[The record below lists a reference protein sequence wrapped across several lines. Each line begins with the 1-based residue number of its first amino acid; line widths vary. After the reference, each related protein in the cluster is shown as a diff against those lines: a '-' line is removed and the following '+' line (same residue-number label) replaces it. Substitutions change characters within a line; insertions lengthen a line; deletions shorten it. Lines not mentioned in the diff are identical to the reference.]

1 MTLTAERR
9 ISLIRQYMTERPSIV
24 GLLDPQNVQSRV
36 TLEETRTGPV
46 LQFSTPLPNSLPKP
60 HSGKWQIDLQRH
72 LVKVTLVNSTLIMHF
87 MGFALEIPPAENTAK
102 YTRHTSPVRASTY
115 PPEHSYTRARMS
127 PMRR

>member
-1 MTLTAERR
+1 M
-9 ISLIRQYMTERPSIV
+9 SLIRQYMTDRRNIV
-24 GLLDPQNVQSRV
+24 GMFDPQNVQSRV

-46 LQFSTPLPNSLPKP
+46 LHFSPQLPTSLPKP
-60 HSGKWQIDLQRH
+60 HGGKWQIDLQRY

-87 MGFALEIPPAENTAK
+87 MGFSLEIPPAENTAK
-102 YTRHTSPVRASTY
+102 YTRHTSPVRAGTY